1 MTVDELYTRFEKL
14 VQMIMRDLP
23 AMRDRIAALESKL
36 AQLQSQPGKA
46 MNGAPSVEQDADNTI
61 VAADPRGRPITAKM
75 VREDPK
81 LRMRLQF
88 SEESES

>member
-1 MTVDELYTRFEKL
+1 MTVDELYARFEKL

-23 AMRDRIAALESKL
+23 AMRDRIAALEKL